1 LIGVKIVILL
11 LFFIFQIYSLNVFGG
26 NIAYEDLNIRPELN
40 KVSEKEI
47 LPFIQSLDDDE
58 FSSFE
63 GYRFIDSD
71 VALIR
76 VFSPWEKLSVNTDGY
91 CISRSLDL
99 LYVYP
104 PEVMKQKLFSPYM
117 THPKIYR
124 VLESKDCTLNSRA
137 ALTFKN
143 IGYGE
148 LRRFI
153 LAGYFSGTF
162 KACSIE
168 VLTDDWLL
176 TGYDA
181 LLADGGYMELS
192 GSKGVY
198 KIQVLNGVL
207 SCKKINPLI

>member
-1 LIGVKIVILL
+1 
-11 LFFIFQIYSLNVFGG
+11 
-26 NIAYEDLNIRPELN
+26 
-40 KVSEKEI
+40 
-47 LPFIQSLDDDE
+47 
-58 FSSFE
+58 
-63 GYRFIDSD
+63 
-71 VALIR
+71 
-76 VFSPWEKLSVNTDGY
+76 
-91 CISRSLDL
+91 
-99 LYVYP
+99 
-104 PEVMKQKLFSPYM
+104 M

-207 SCKKINPLI
+207 SCKKINPLIWLFFGFDKWDRWWMLSGWGLRKASPRFSRTKMYGSVSPHAEIFYALLILLHVRFEVFYVVI